1 MSSTNQ
7 PDGEGHQLRVPAHV
21 AIIMD
26 GNGRW
31 ARQRGLPRTQGH
43 RAGAK
48 SVRAVVEQGLRSGV
62 HMLTLFAFSSE
73 NWRRPRAEVNTL
85 LELFMSTLRA
95 EVNRLIE
102 HDVQLRFIGDL
113 SAFSNKLQRQIA
125 EAEEA
130 TRDGHSLLLQIAAN
144 YGGRWDIA
152 QSVRAL
158 AREVSKGQLQADAID
173 EAAIAGRLCTA
184 GFPEPDLFIRTGGEK
199 RISNFLLWQS
209 AYAELYFSDLM
220 WPEFDAD
227 AFVAALRD
235 FGRRQRRFGLTSEQV
250 TELAD
255 AYGG

>member
-1 MSSTNQ
+1 ML
-7 PDGEGHQLRVPAHV
+7 PAPVVDHEGAPFKVPTHV

-62 HMLTLFAFSSE
+62 QILTLFAFSSE

-85 LELFMSTLRA
+85 LELFMSTLKA
-95 EVNRLIE
+95 EVSRLAE
-102 HDVQLRFIGDL
+102 HGVRLRFIGDL
-113 SAFSNKLQRQIA
+113 SAFSIKLQRQLAAA
-125 EAEEA
+125 EAA
-130 TRDGHSLLLQIAAN
+130 TRDGDAMLLQVAAN
-144 YGGRWDIA
+144 YGGRWDIT

-158 AREVSKGQLQADAID
+158 SQEVAAGRLDPEAID
-173 EAAIAGRLCTA
+173 ESVIASRLCTA
-184 GFPEPDLFIRTGGEK
+184 GQPEPDLFIRTGGEK
-199 RISNFLLWQS
+199 RISNFLLWQC

-227 AFVAALRD
+227 ALVTALKD

-250 TELAD
+250 TELA
-255 AYGG
+255 AVYGA

>member
-1 MSSTNQ
+1 MIPASVV
-7 PDGEGHQLRVPAHV
+7 DHEGVPFKVPAHV

-48 SVRAVVEQGLRSGV
+48 SVRAVVEQSLRSGV
-62 HMLTLFAFSSE
+62 RTLTLFAFSSE
-73 NWRRPRAEVNTL
+73 NWRRPKSEVNTL
-85 LELFMSTLRA
+85 LELFMSTLRT
-95 EVNRLIE
+95 EVKRLTE
-102 HDVQLRFIGDL
+102 HGVKLRFIGDL
-113 SAFSNKLQRQIA
+113 SAFSNRLQRQLA
-125 EAEEA
+125 EAEAA
-130 TRDGHSLLLQIAAN
+130 TRAGDALLLQVAAN

-158 AREVSKGQLQADAID
+158 AQEVAAGQLEPDAIN
-173 EAAIAGRLCTA
+173 EAIIASHLCTA
-184 GFPEPDLFIRTGGEK
+184 GVPEPDFFIRTGGEK
-199 RISNFLLWQS
+199 RMSNFLLWQC

-227 AFVAALRD
+227 AFIAALKD

-250 TELAD
+250 TELAEV
-255 AYGG
+255 YGA